1 MFDVGGSELAL
12 AALVALLVIKPEDAP
27 KMMRKFGR
35 TWQKIR
41 RATWGI
47 TDKFEEWLD
56 EDNKVDYSNI
66 YDIEKYSQV
75 PIDDEFKQD
84 LASQHPI
91 INEIY
96 NKDDNA
102 NKKSKKS
109 SAKKRKTTKK
119 TTTKARATK
128 PKQSEQ

>member
-1 MFDVGGSELAL
+1 MFDVGGAELAV
-12 AALVALLVIKPEDAP
+12 AALVALLVVKPEDAP

-41 RATWGI
+41 KATWGI

-56 EDNKVDYSNI
+56 EDEQVNYSDI
-66 YDIEKYSQV
+66 YNVEKYDQI
-75 PIDDEFKQD
+75 PIDEEFKND

-91 INEIY
+91 VNEIY
-96 NKDDNA
+96 GKDDEKNS
-102 NKKSKKS
+102 KPKKS

-119 TTTKARATK
+119 TATK
-128 PKQSEQ
+128 PRARTAKSNK